1 MHAPPPR
8 SPQGRFG
15 HSPLSAVAA
24 VGPELPLIAVA
35 DAMFEEIRASGTET
49 RAPELT
55 DRHLECLAFVFGEG
69 HLANALELAQTGRV
83 KKLVAER
90 SGRSCFQVRGRSGAK
105 EEYLVLPRHYCSC
118 RAFQWDVVSRGD
130 QLICK
135 HQLAARIAQATGAYP
150 VVYVAD
156 LLMAQLLEAYMRGG
170 DSRGGGDRRWGGGD
184 GWGGGGGGR

>member
-1 MHAPPPR
+1 
-8 SPQGRFG
+8 
-15 HSPLSAVAA
+15 
-24 VGPELPLIAVA
+24 
-35 DAMFEEIRASGTET
+35 MFEEIRASGTET

-118 RAFQWDVVSRGD
+118 RAFQWDVVSRGEKV
-130 QLICK
+130 ICK
-135 HQLAARIAQATGAYP
+135 HQLAARLAEASGAHATAIVG
-150 VVYVAD
+150 D
-156 LLMAQLLEAYMRGG
+156 LLMAQLLEAYGRG
-170 DSRGGGDRRWGGGD
+170 DEGGARNDAAREWGRR
-184 GWGGGGGGR
+184 

>member
-118 RAFQWDVVSRGD
+118 RAFQWDVVSRCEKV
-130 QLICK
+130 ICK
-135 HQLAARIAQATGAYP
+135 HQLAARLAEASGAHATAIVG
-150 VVYVAD
+150 D
-156 LLMAQLLEAYMRGG
+156 LLMAQLLEAYGRG
-170 DSRGGGDRRWGGGD
+170 DEGGARNDAAREWGRR
-184 GWGGGGGGR
+184 